1 MPDFN
6 FPSFFRINL
15 PRLVLNLAIVL
26 SAVESLVA
34 ADYYIDP
41 AGNDS
46 NIGTSMAAPWQSLG
60 KVNATVFQPGDKVL
74 FKRGGTWVGTLSPQG
89 SGNSTSQITLGA
101 YGTGAKPLIN
111 GNGNWA
117 VITLS
122 SQSYWTIDGFEVTN
136 PASND
141 SSRSGIRVDWSG
153 SGTMRGINLLNN
165 DVHDVRGIKNVND
178 GGRNNGGIFFWI
190 NEPGKADGVL
200 IQGNT
205 VKTIYGQGIAFNA
218 EAEYMGGGMNYA
230 NCSPNV
236 IARGNTVIST
246 SGDGILMLG
255 TDNELVEHNEVGYV
269 GQLSDN
275 GNNIAAAWPTR
286 HVNGLWQYNHVHH
299 TKWLNANDSTAF
311 DNDGFVS
318 GATVFQYNYT
328 HDNEGGFL
336 MEYTWGGDAP
346 GAMTIARYNIS
357 WNESRVLASNRN
369 STRIYNNVFYN
380 PGRTLDVNW
389 TPNPSY
395 VLFSNN
401 LFIAAGRS
409 AEFSRQ
415 LFMNNNFSGG
425 VTRPVTIDGNRTQDP
440 LFVSPNTTGNL
451 AGFILQTSSLA
462 RSSGTVIAGN
472 GGKDFWS
479 ATLPTTAPHRGASQ
493 INAIGNYTAT
503 PTFAQVSGPYSA
515 AIPYSGTST
524 VSFSGTVRDQNFRPI
539 SGAPVT
545 WSVVPALIGYS
556 INSSG
561 VLTLSAVAQPQRV
574 AIVAQSGSA
583 TSIFSFTA
591 LPAVPPVVGSTWINP
606 AGGEWSVSGNW
617 QGNAI
622 ANGADQT
629 ATVALSNG
637 VTINQGDASRTIGHV
652 AFSNAN
658 HALQGNPLT
667 LDVGTGSS
675 SISVADSTTTTL
687 GLALLSSDGLLKTG
701 AGTLALTAVS
711 SYGGGT
717 TVNQGTLELR
727 GASGGNGLINGAITV
742 NSGAMLALT
751 SGDGTGF
758 GWNNS
763 ISSLTINGGSVNASG
778 SSHLGFGTYASV
790 VMTGGS
796 SISGNW
802 QWNGDGLLGFYSS
815 GDSSN
820 SISGNLVLR
829 ADAGANHSFNV
840 ANGAA
845 ATDLLVSAVLSDQW
859 PEVNWVSASV
869 LVKSGAGTME
879 INSSSSYDGG
889 TIVSGGTL
897 IVGSGGTLGS
907 GNLTV
912 NTGSICDLRNASGAV
927 ANGASVY
934 LNGTGKLILA
944 SGLTETVARLYL
956 NNDSLSPGTYTATSH
971 PALIGG
977 AGSLVVTMGAPAVPS
992 GLVAGTASAS
1002 SIQLTWT
1009 DNASDETSYFVERSL
1024 ASGSGFTQIA
1034 SLPAGTV
1041 SHTDL
1046 GLSAG
1051 TTYYYRVRAANAIGS
1066 SAYSDEASATT
1077 TLGDS
1082 GIWTSPSNGNWSVAG
1097 NWQNGTVAIG
1107 TGKTATIAQNS
1118 AVTVTLD
1125 GIRTIGG
1132 LNFANANHTLA
1143 GSSTLNLDVNTGS
1156 PLINVAPGVTATV
1169 SAPLAGNEGLSKSGT
1184 GTLVI
1189 PISPGYSGITSV
1201 TGGRMTFS
1209 GNVGTTPPTSP
1220 TTTYSLAGGNEN
1232 WPADKRAAV
1241 IAAMDGA
1248 VAVYNRYGSF
1258 NRHLTANY
1266 DPNVPTAQAG
1276 YGGWIDFGGMIGV
1289 RVALHEMGHTMGV
1302 GTYGSWGSN
1311 QSGGVWTGGN
1321 GVAMIRQLDGPS
1333 ATIGCDG
1340 IHFWPYGL
1348 NYDDESGAV
1357 QFMRHVKIVSAMR
1370 QDMGIVSSSE
1380 LHGYDGNFDIASGAE
1395 LEFSGNSVQLNG
1407 VVSGGGHLL
1416 HSGSGTLILA
1426 ANNTHTGGT
1435 AVNGGKLVLF
1445 ANSGTGCL
1453 RGALTVNAGATVE
1466 TTGDGTGLG
1475 WLDQIS
1481 SVVING
1487 GTLTS
1492 SGISHIWNIPGGITM
1507 SGGTLQSNNGTSN
1520 PNGPQLEWNRSSVT
1534 TLASADT
1541 ATIGG
1546 RIRIRGDAGYTAV
1559 SFNVADGAAAT
1570 DLLVSAAITE
1580 ASPVLGITK
1589 SGAGKLTLTGSN
1601 NQSGATTVNAG
1612 TLVAETAGTLG
1623 SGNLI
1628 VGTGATCEIRNTAGA
1643 IADTA
1648 LFFLTGTGK
1657 LTLASGVA
1665 ETVRQLFNNGVMQ
1678 PAGTYTSAS
1687 SFITGS
1693 GSLIVTEG
1701 AVLGNGVW
1709 TSLTNG
1715 NWSTAG
1721 NWQNSMVADGADATA
1736 TFAQATG
1743 VTVTL
1748 DGNRTL
1754 GGLSFANSDYTLTG
1768 NTLTLATTL
1777 GSSNLQVS
1785 GSGVTATIGS
1795 SIAGSSTLTKI
1806 GSGTLKLTNI
1816 NSHIGG
1822 TAVNEGTLELAGAS
1836 GGNSLVS
1843 GHVTVNSGGVI
1854 ALSGGDGTGFGWNNP
1869 ISSLTINGGAVNASG
1884 SSHLGFGAYATVA
1897 LNQGGAIAGNW
1908 QWNGDGLLGFTSS
1921 GDATNTISGLL
1932 NLRSDAGANHT
1943 FNVAD
1948 GAASVDLQI
1957 NANLSDQY
1965 PEVWWLAASNL
1976 IKTGAGNAVL
1986 AGSNS
1991 HDGVTDIVGGML
2003 TAAHSSA
2010 LGAGGWSGAN
2020 MTWIRNGSTLA
2031 LQGGISLGEHLH
2043 LLGSGVDGQGA
2054 LRSLSGN
2061 NALTLTYG
2069 GSGSGPGFCF
2079 DGNTTIGVDAG
2090 TLTVTGFYEDAGSFG
2105 LTKVGNGTLHINSTN
2120 TYTGPTT
2127 VNVGTLRLGNGS
2139 NNANLAN
2146 AADVVVA
2153 SGATLHLDYTG
2164 TDTIDELWL
2173 GGVAKSPGVYS
2184 STNSAGFITGTG
2196 TLTVANGPVSDYDA
2210 WKSANNL
2217 TGGLDDDDDQDGF
2230 TNFSEYAFGL
2240 NPKNGTALT
2249 PYLSYPSAGTGMFTY
2264 ARRKSS
2270 LSGLVFKIW
2279 TTTSLTNWT
2288 EDSAAIQT
2296 ITGTSGDTETVQVTL
2311 SPVLPASRRLFV
2323 RITAQSP

>member
-1 MPDFN
+1 MLEPI
-6 FPSFFRINL
+6 FPAGHRAASRPVISFIAL
-15 PRLVLNLAIVL
+15 ALAGMSSLN
-26 SAVESLVA
+26 A

-46 NIGTSMAAPWQSLG
+46 NSGTSPATPWQSLG
-60 KVNATVFQPGDKVL
+60 KVNGTVFQPGDNVL
-74 FKRGGTWVGTLSPQG
+74 FKRGGTWTGTLSPQG
-89 SGNSTSQITLGA
+89 SGTSTSQITLGA

-153 SGTMRGINLLNN
+153 SGTMRGINILNN

-269 GQLSDN
+269 GQLSDS

-357 WNESRVLASNRN
+357 WNENRILASNRN
-369 STRIYNNVFYN
+369 SARFYNNVFYN
-380 PGRTLDVNW
+380 PGGTLDVNW

-395 VLFSNN
+395 ILFSNN
-401 LFIAAGRS
+401 LFVAAGRS

-415 LFMNNNFSGG
+415 LFANNSFSGG
-425 VTRPVTIDGNRTQDP
+425 VTRPVTTDGNRTQDP

-451 AGFILQTSSLA
+451 AGFILQSTSPA
-462 RSSGTVIAGN
+462 RNSGAVIADN

-515 AIPYSGTST
+515 AIPYSGSST
-524 VSFSGTVRDQNFRPI
+524 VNFSGTVRDQNFRPI
-539 SGAPVT
+539 SGAAVT
-545 WSVVPALIGYS
+545 WSVAPALAGYS

-561 VLTLSAVAQPQRV
+561 VLTLSAGAQPQRV

-583 TSIFSFTA
+583 TATFSFTA
-591 LPAVPPVVGSTWINP
+591 LPAVPPAVGSSWINP
-606 AGGEWSVSGNW
+606 AGGEWSVAGNW
-617 QGNAI
+617 QANAI
-622 ANGADQT
+622 ANGTDQT
-629 ATVALSNG
+629 ATVALSTG
-637 VTINQGDASRTIGHV
+637 VTINQGDAGRTIGHL

-658 HALQGNPLT
+658 HALQGSPLT
-667 LDVGTGSS
+667 LDVTTGAS
-675 SISVADSTTTTL
+675 SISVAESTTTTL
-687 GLALLSSDGLLKTG
+687 GLALVSSDGVLKTG

-727 GASGGNGLINGAITV
+727 GASGGTSLINGAITV
-742 NSGAMLALT
+742 NSGASLALT
-751 SGDGTGF
+751 NGDGTGF
-758 GWNNS
+758 GWSNT
-763 ISSLTINGGSVNASG
+763 ISSLTINGGSVNAPG
-778 SSHLGFGTYASV
+778 SSHLGFGTFASV
-790 VMTGGS
+790 AMTGGA

-802 QWNGDGLLGFYSS
+802 QWNGDGLLGFNSS

-829 ADAGANHSFNV
+829 SDAAANHTFNV
-840 ANGAA
+840 ADGAA
-845 ATDLLVSAVLSDQW
+845 ATDLQVNAVLADQY
-859 PEVNWVSASV
+859 PEIGWVPASA
-869 LVKSGAGTME
+869 LVKAGAGTME
-879 INSSSSYDGG
+879 INASSSYDGG
-889 TIVSGGTL
+889 TIVNGGTL

-912 NTGSICDLRNASGAV
+912 NTGSTCELRNTSGAV
-927 ANGASVY
+927 ADGASIY

-956 NNDSLSPGTYTATSH
+956 DSSALSPGTYTAASH

-977 AGSLVVTMGAPAVPS
+977 GGSLVVTVGAPAVPS
-992 GLVAGTASAS
+992 GLVASAASAS

-1009 DNASDETSYFVERSL
+1009 DNANDETGYIVERSL
-1024 ASGSGFTQIA
+1024 TTGSGFTQIA
-1034 SLPAGTV
+1034 ALTAGTV

-1046 GLSAG
+1046 GLSSE
-1051 TTYYYRVRAANAIGS
+1051 TTYFYRVRAVNAIGS
-1066 SAYSDEASATT
+1066 SASSAEASATT
-1077 TLGDS
+1077 PLGDS
-1082 GIWTSPSNGNWSVAG
+1082 GIWTSPVSGNWSVSG
-1097 NWQNGTVAIG
+1097 NWQNGTIANG
-1107 TGKTATIAQNS
+1107 TGKTATIAQPS
-1118 AVTVTLD
+1118 TVTVTLD
-1125 GIRTIGG
+1125 GTRTIGG
-1132 LNFANANHTLA
+1132 LNFANGNHTL
-1143 GSSTLNLDVNTGS
+1143 GGTSSLFLDVTTGS
-1156 PLINVAPGVTATV
+1156 PIIDVASGSTATLGV
-1169 SAPLAGNEGLSKSGT
+1169 PLVGTEGLSKSGA
-1184 GTLVI
+1184 GNLVI
-1189 PISPGYSGITSV
+1189 PISPGYSGTTSV
-1201 TGGRMTFS
+1201 TGGRLTFS
-1209 GNVGTTPPTSP
+1209 GNVGTPPPANP

-1232 WPADKRAAV
+1232 WPADKRAGI
-1241 IAAMDGA
+1241 IAAMDAA
-1248 VAVYNRYGSF
+1248 VGFYNRYGSF

-1266 DPNVPTAQAG
+1266 DANVGTAQAG
-1276 YGGWIDFGGMIGV
+1276 YGGWIDFGGSIST

-1302 GTYGSWGSN
+1302 GTYGSWSANRTGDN
-1311 QSGGVWTGGN
+1311 VWIGAN
-1321 GVAMIRQLDGPS
+1321 GVAMIKQLLGPTAS
-1333 ATIGCDG
+1333 LYADTA
-1340 IHFWPYGL
+1340 HFAPYGL
-1348 NYDDESGAV
+1348 NYDDESSPEA
-1357 QFMRHVKIVSAMR
+1357 FMRHVKVVSAMR
-1370 QDMGIVSSSE
+1370 IDMGIVSSSE
-1380 LHGYDGNFDIASGAE
+1380 LHGYEGLFDIASGAE
-1395 LEFSGNSVQLNG
+1395 LEFTGESVQLNG
-1407 VVSGGGHLL
+1407 VVSGGGALL
-1416 HSGSGTLILA
+1416 HSGAGTLVLA
-1426 ANNTHTGGT
+1426 ATNTHTGGT
-1435 AVNGGKLVLF
+1435 TVNGGKLVLF
-1445 ANSGTGCL
+1445 SNYGTGCI
-1453 RGALTVNAGATVE
+1453 RGPLTVNSGATVE
-1466 TTGDGTGLG
+1466 ATGDGTGFG
-1475 WLDQIS
+1475 WADQMS
-1481 SVVING
+1481 SITING

-1492 SGISHIWNIPGGITM
+1492 SGINHIWNIPGGITM
-1507 SGGTLQSNNGTSN
+1507 AGGTLQSNNGTSD
-1520 PNGPQLEWNRSSVT
+1520 PNGPQLEWNRTSVN
-1534 TLASADT
+1534 TLASSST

-1546 RIRIRGDAGYTAV
+1546 RIRIRGDNGYTAV

-1570 DLLVSAAITE
+1570 DLIVSAAITE
-1580 ASPVLGITK
+1580 ASAGLGITK
-1589 SGAGKLTLTGSN
+1589 SGAGKMTLTGSN
-1601 NQSGATTVNAG
+1601 NQTGLTTVNAG
-1612 TLVAETAGTLG
+1612 TLVAETTGTLG

-1628 VGTGATCEIRNTAGA
+1628 VGSGATCEIRNTAGA

-1648 LFFLTGTGK
+1648 LVSLTGTGK
-1657 LTLASGVA
+1657 LTLASGVV
-1665 ETVRQLFNNGVMQ
+1665 ETVSRLSVNGVMQ

-1693 GSLIVTEG
+1693 GSLIVTDTP
-1701 AVLGNGVW
+1701 LVW
-1709 TSLTNG
+1709 TSLSNG
-1715 NWSTAG
+1715 NWSTAA
-1721 NWQNSMVADGADATA
+1721 NWQNNTVADGADNTA

-1748 DGNRTL
+1748 DSNRTL
-1754 GGLSFANSDYTLTG
+1754 GGLSFANSNYTIIG
-1768 NTLTLATTL
+1768 NTLTLATTF
-1777 GSSNLQVS
+1777 GSSNLQVN
-1785 GSGVTATIGS
+1785 GAGVTATIGS
-1795 SIAGSSTLTKI
+1795 SIAGTSTLTKT
-1806 GSGTLKLTNI
+1806 GSGTLKLTNV
-1816 NSHIGG
+1816 NSHSGG
-1822 TAVNEGTLELAGAS
+1822 TTVNEGTLELAGAS
-1836 GGNSLVS
+1836 GGTSLINGV
-1843 GHVTVNSGGVI
+1843 VTVNSGATL
-1854 ALSGGDGTGFGWNNP
+1854 ALTGGDGTGFGWNNT
-1869 ISSLTINGGAVNASG
+1869 ISNLTINGGTVNASG
-1884 SSHLGFGAYATVA
+1884 SSHLGFGAYVTVG
-1897 LNQGGAIAGNW
+1897 LNHGGTIAGNW
-1908 QWNGDGLLGFTSS
+1908 QWNGDSLLGFTSS
-1921 GDATNTISGLL
+1921 GDSTNTINGLL

-1948 GAASVDLQI
+1948 GAAAIDLQI
-1957 NANLSDQY
+1957 NAVLADQY
-1965 PEVWWLAASNL
+1965 PEVSWVSASNF
-1976 IKTGAGNAVL
+1976 IKSGAGTAVL

-1991 HDGVTDIVGGML
+1991 YDGVTDIVSGML

-2020 MTWIRNGSTLA
+2020 MTWIRNGATLA

-2043 LLGSGVDGQGA
+2043 LLGTGVGGQGA
-2054 LRSLSGN
+2054 MRSLSGN

-2079 DGNTTIGVDAG
+2079 DGNTTVGVDAD

-2105 LTKVGNGTLHINSTN
+2105 LTKVGNGTLHINSSN
-2120 TYTGPTT
+2120 AYTGPTT
-2127 VNVGTLRLGNGS
+2127 VNAGTLRLGNGS
-2139 NNANLAN
+2139 TNANLAN
-2146 AADVVVA
+2146 AADVIVA
-2153 SGATLHLDYTG
+2153 SGASLHLDYNG
-2164 TDTIDELWL
+2164 TDTIDELRL
-2173 GGVAKSPGVYS
+2173 GGVQKSPGVYS
-2184 STNSAGFITGTG
+2184 SANSGGFITGTG
-2196 TLTVANGPVSDYDA
+2196 TLTVTNGPVSDYDTWSA
-2210 WKSANNL
+2210 ANNL
-2217 TGGLDDDDDQDGF
+2217 TGGSQDDDDHDGF

-2240 NPKNGTALT
+2240 NPKNGTASS
-2249 PYLSYPSAGTGMFTY
+2249 PYLSFPAAGTGVFTY
-2264 ARRKSS
+2264 TRRKSS
-2270 LSGLVFKIW
+2270 LSGLAFKIW
-2279 TTTSLTNWT
+2279 TTTSLTDWN
-2288 EDSAAIQT
+2288 EDSGAIQT
-2296 ITGTSGDTETVQVTL
+2296 ITGTSGDSETVQITL
-2311 SPVLPASRRLFV
+2311 SPSLNGNAKLFV
-2323 RITAQSP
+2323 RVSAQ

>member
-1 MPDFN
+1 MPQFN
-6 FPSFFRINL
+6 FPSRFRIDL
-15 PRLVLNLAIVL
+15 LRLSFYLTIVL
-26 SAVESLVA
+26 SGVENLRAV
-34 ADYYIDP
+34 DYYIDP

-46 NIGTSMAAPWQSLG
+46 NAGTSMAAPWQSLG
-60 KVNATVFQPGDKVL
+60 KVNATVFQPGDNVL
-74 FKRGGTWVGTLSPQG
+74 FKRGGTWFGTLSPQG

-111 GNGNWA
+111 GNGSWA
-117 VITLS
+117 VISLS

-141 SSRSGIRVDWSG
+141 SSRSGIRIDHSG
-153 SGTMRGINLLNN
+153 SGTMRGINILNN

-236 IARGNTVIST
+236 ITRGNTVIST

-255 TDNELVEHNEVGYV
+255 TDNELVERNEVGYV

-369 STRIYNNVFYN
+369 SARIYNNVFYN

-401 LFIAAGRS
+401 LFVAAGRS
-409 AEFSRQ
+409 AEFNRQ

-451 AGFILQTSSLA
+451 AGFILQSSSAA
-462 RSSGTVIAGN
+462 RNSGTVIAGN
-472 GGKDFWS
+472 GSKDFWNT
-479 ATLPTTAPHRGASQ
+479 TLPSTAPHRGASQ

-539 SGAPVT
+539 SAAPVT
-545 WSVVPALIGYS
+545 WSVAPALAGYS

-561 VLTLSAVAQPQRV
+561 VLTLSAGAQPQRV

-583 TSIFSFTA
+583 TSTFSFTA
-591 LPAVPPVVGSTWINP
+591 LPAVPPVIGSTWVNP
-606 AGGEWSVSGNW
+606 AGGEWSVAGNW

-629 ATVALSNG
+629 ATVALSTG
-637 VTINQGDASRTIGHV
+637 VTINQGDASRTIGHL

-658 HALQGNPLT
+658 HVLQGNPLT
-667 LDVGTGSS
+667 LDVTTGTS
-675 SISVADSTTTTL
+675 SISVADGTTTTL
-687 GLALLSSDGLLKTG
+687 GLALVSSDGIQKSGT
-701 AGTLALTAVS
+701 GTLALSAVS

-727 GASGGNGLINGAITV
+727 GASGGTGLINGAITV
-742 NSGAMLALT
+742 NSGANLALT
-751 SGDGTGF
+751 AGDGTGF
-758 GWNNS
+758 GWNNT
-763 ISSLTINGGSVNASG
+763 ISSLTVNGGSVNVAG
-778 SSHLGFGTYASV
+778 TSHLGFGSYVNVAMS
-790 VMTGGS
+790 GGA

-802 QWNGDGLLGFYSS
+802 QWNGDSLLGFNSS
-815 GDSSN
+815 GDSTN

-840 ANGAA
+840 ADGAA
-845 ATDLLVSAVLSDQW
+845 ATDLLVNAVLSDQW

-879 INSSSSYDGG
+879 VNASNSYDGG

-897 IVGSGGTLGS
+897 IVGTGGTLGS

-912 NTGSICDLRNASGAV
+912 NTGSTCDLRNTSGAV

-934 LNGTGKLILA
+934 LNGSGKLILA

-956 NNDSLSPGTYTATSH
+956 NNNALSPGTYTATSH

-977 AGSLVVTMGAPAVPS
+977 AGSLVVTVGAPAVPS
-992 GLVAGTASAS
+992 GLVASAASAS

-1009 DNASDETSYFVERSL
+1009 DNANDETGYIVERSL
-1024 ASGSGFTQIA
+1024 TSGSGFTQIA
-1034 SLPAGTV
+1034 SLPAGTI

-1046 GLSAG
+1046 GLSSG
-1051 TTYYYRVRAANAIGS
+1051 TLYFYRVSAINSIGS
-1066 SAYSDEASATT
+1066 SASSNEASATT

-1082 GIWTSPSNGNWSVAG
+1082 GIWTRPSNGNWSVAG
-1097 NWQNGTVAIG
+1097 NWQNGTVANG
-1107 TGKTATIAQNS
+1107 TGRTATIAQTS

-1132 LNFANANHTLA
+1132 VSFANANHTLT
-1143 GSSTLNLDVNTGS
+1143 GSSTLNLDVTTGS
-1156 PLINVAPGVTATV
+1156 PLIDVTSGLTATV
-1169 SAPLAGNEGLSKSGT
+1169 SVPLAGNEGLAKSGA

-1201 TGGRMTFS
+1201 TGGRLTFS
-1209 GNVGTTPPTSP
+1209 GNVGTPPPTTP

-1311 QSGGVWTGGN
+1311 QSGGVWTGAN

-1333 ATIGCDG
+1333 ATIGCDA

-1357 QFMRHVKIVSAMR
+1357 QFMRHVKVVSAMR

-1380 LHGYDGNFDIASGAE
+1380 LHGYDDHFDIAPGAE

-1407 VVSGGGHLL
+1407 VVSGGGALL
-1416 HSGSGTLILA
+1416 HSGSGTLALA
-1426 ANNTHTGGT
+1426 ATNTYTGGT
-1435 AVNGGKLVLF
+1435 MVNGGKLVLF
-1445 ANSGTGCL
+1445 ANSGTGNI
-1453 RGALTVNAGATVE
+1453 RGALSVNSGGTVE

-1481 SVVING
+1481 SVTING
-1487 GTLTS
+1487 GTITS
-1492 SGISHIWNIPGGITM
+1492 SGINHIWNIPGGITM
-1507 SGGTLQSNNGTSN
+1507 TGGTLQSNDGNSD
-1520 PNGPQLEWNRSSVT
+1520 PNGPQLEWNRTSVT
-1534 TLASADT
+1534 TLASSNS

-1546 RIRIRGDAGYTAV
+1546 RIRIRADGDYSGV
-1559 SFNVADGAAAT
+1559 SFNVEDGAAAT
-1570 DLLVSAAITE
+1570 DLLVSAAVTE
-1580 ASPVLGITK
+1580 ASAGRGITK
-1589 SGAGKLTLTGSN
+1589 FGAGNMTLTGSN
-1601 NQSGATTVNAG
+1601 NYSGTTTVNAG
-1612 TLVAETAGTLG
+1612 RLVADMTGTLG
-1623 SGNLI
+1623 SGNLVVNPNAI
-1628 VGTGATCEIRNTAGA
+1628 CEIRNPAGA

-1648 LFFLTGTGK
+1648 AISLTGNGA
-1657 LTLASGVA
+1657 LTLATGVA
-1665 ETVRQLFNNGVMQ
+1665 ETVRQLYINGVMQ
-1678 PAGTYTSAS
+1678 PPGTYTSTS
-1687 SFITGS
+1687 SFITGP

-1701 AVLGNGVW
+1701 LLSGNGVW
-1709 TSLTNG
+1709 ISPTNG
-1715 NWSTAG
+1715 NWSTSG
-1721 NWQNSMVADGADATA
+1721 NWQNNTVADGIDSIA
-1736 TFAQATG
+1736 TFAQTTG

-1754 GGLSFANSDYTLTG
+1754 GGLSFANSDYTISGNLLTF
-1768 NTLTLATTL
+1768 ATTF
-1777 GSSNLQVS
+1777 GTSNLQVS
-1785 GSGVTATIGS
+1785 GSGITATIAS
-1795 SIAGSSTLTKI
+1795 SLAGSSTLNKT
-1806 GSGTLKLTNI
+1806 GSGTLKLTSV
-1816 NSHIGG
+1816 NSHSGG
-1822 TAVNEGTLELAGAS
+1822 TTVNEGTLELNGAS
-1836 GGNSLVS
+1836 GGTGLINGV
-1843 GHVTVNSGGVI
+1843 VTVNSGATL
-1854 ALSGGDGTGFGWNNP
+1854 ALTGGDGTGFGWSNT
-1869 ISSLTINGGAVNASG
+1869 ISNLTINGGMVNATG
-1884 SSHLGFGAYATVA
+1884 SSHLGFGSYANVS
-1897 LNQGGAIAGNW
+1897 LNQGGTVAGNW

-1921 GDATNTISGLL
+1921 GDSTNTINGLL

-1948 GAASVDLQI
+1948 GVASVDLQI
-1957 NANLSDQY
+1957 NANLNDQY
-1965 PEVWWLAASNL
+1965 PDVWWLAASNF
-1976 IKTGAGNAVL
+1976 IKAGSGNAVL

-1991 HDGVTDIVGGML
+1991 YDGITDIVSGML

-2010 LGAGGWSGAN
+2010 LGAGGWSGAT
-2020 MTWIRNGSTLA
+2020 MTWIRNGATLA

-2043 LLGSGVDGQGA
+2043 LLGSGVGGQGA

-2079 DGNTTIGVDAG
+2079 DGNTTVGVDAD

-2105 LTKVGNGTLHINSTN
+2105 LTKVGNGTLHIDSSNA
-2120 TYTGPTT
+2120 YTGPTT
-2127 VNVGTLRLGNGS
+2127 VNAGTLRLGNGS
-2139 NNANLAN
+2139 TNANLAN
-2146 AADVVVA
+2146 AADVIVA
-2153 SGATLHLDYTG
+2153 SGATLHLDYSG
-2164 TDTIDELWL
+2164 TDTIDELRL

-2184 STNSAGFITGTG
+2184 SANSGGFITGPG
-2196 TLTVANGPVSDYDA
+2196 TLTVSSGPVSDFNA
-2210 WKSANNL
+2210 WKTANGVI
-2217 TGGLDDDDDQDGF
+2217 GGANHDDDNDSL
-2230 TNFSEYAFGL
+2230 TNFEEYAFGTDPTGGTEA
-2240 NPKNGTALT
+2240 NPIVAPLDNATGTFSYTRRATPATTAL
-2249 PYLSYPSAGTGMFTY
+2249 SYT
-2264 ARRKSS
+2264 
-2270 LSGLVFKIW
+2270 IW
-2279 TTTSLTNWT
+2279 TSTDLGVWT
-2288 EDSAAIQT
+2288 QDNGAIQGPP
-2296 ITGTSGDTETVQVTL
+2296 IVTGEVETVPVTL
-2311 SPVLPASRRLFV
+2311 SPALLTNSKLFIQV
-2323 RITAQSP
+2323 RAE